1 MNPPFLQFQ
10 TDGHCRRM
18 LLFQLMAKTGELID
32 PGFDT
37 EQITALAVDPELP
50 LPAVVAQVVH
60 GRALPDVLVLGP
72 PTHANRQLVMPVGE
86 DLGRHHHVLPHH
98 GLDGELSAFKDRHD
112 VFNDDTRQQQRLR
125 QRHVRVVAQLSR
137 FFSRHRA
144 SLLTPHGR
152 ACVWSP
158 PRRAIRPGM
167 HSLRFR
173 ATAAGKVSS
182 AIPGIKSFALRS
194 TNQSTYLSTTHAMC
208 HRRLEQ

>member
-10 TDGHCRRM
+10 TDGHCCRM

-50 LPAVVAQVVH
+50 LPAVIAQVVH
-60 GRALPDVLVLGP
+60 GRALPGVLVLGP
-72 PTHANRQLVMPVGE
+72 PAHAHRQLVMPVGE

-98 GLDGELSAFKDRHD
+98 GLDRELSAFKGRHD

-152 ACVWSP
+152 ACVWSLP
-158 PRRAIRPGM
+158 QRAIRPGTY
-167 HSLRFR
+167 SLRFR
-173 ATAAGKVSS
+173 AMAAGKSSS
-182 AIPGIKSFALRS
+182 AICGIKSFAQ
-194 TNQSTYLSTTHAMC
+194 QSTYLSTTHAMC
-208 HRRLEQ
+208 HRRLEP